1 MARKEKYT
9 EDVKIKSFV
18 DMVAPSVIKFFPDY
32 FICGNTYR
40 CIWALREY
48 PPTTD
53 ELAILKH
60 IGEKDGTT
68 LKIYTRHVSPAEEKK
83 IISNA
88 ANKNR
93 MKQSS
98 TNDFQ
103 EIIVAE
109 GNLQNVSDLVTSIQ
123 KNREPL
129 IHTAVY
135 IELISYDH
143 AKLKEL
149 QTEVLTELIRSKLNV
164 DKLML
169 KQQQGFVSIMLS
181 GHNAFSEQFERVLP
195 ASSVANLYFFNY
207 SGKTDENGFYIGRA
221 KYGSNI
227 IVDFNKRAEDKTNSN
242 ILILGN
248 SGQGKSYLLKLL
260 LINFLESGKALCVL
274 DPESEYEDLCNNCG
288 GYFVDLMSGEYIINP
303 LEPKLWSDSD
313 EQMEGDAD
321 VAAFKKKTK
330 LSQHISF
337 LRDYFASYKDFTD
350 SHIDTLEIMVEKLYE
365 KWKIDDNTDFSSLT
379 SKDYP
384 MLSDLYELIELE
396 YQNYNKADKPI
407 YTETLLQEIL
417 LGIHSMCIGA
427 ESKFFNGHTNIEN
440 DRFVVFGVKGLLEAS
455 KNIKNALLF
464 NILSYM
470 SNQLLTNGNTV
481 AAIDEFY
488 LFLSNITAVEYIRN
502 FSKRVRK
509 KESAVVLASQNLED
523 YTLPGIAEYTK
534 PLFSIPTHSF
544 LFNAGNIDPKFF
556 MDNLQLDASEYNL
569 IRYPQRGV
577 CLYKCGIE
585 RYNLM
590 VIAPK
595 YKEALFGKAGGR

>member
-149 QTEVLTELIRSKLNV
+149 IKMGR
-164 DKLML
+164 
-169 KQQQGFVSIMLS
+169 
-181 GHNAFSEQFERVLP
+181 LP
-195 ASSVANLYFFNY
+195 AAHFP
-207 SGKTDENGFYIGRA
+207 
-221 KYGSNI
+221 
-227 IVDFNKRAEDKTNSN
+227 
-242 ILILGN
+242 
-248 SGQGKSYLLKLL
+248 
-260 LINFLESGKALCVL
+260 C
-274 DPESEYEDLCNNCG
+274 
-288 GYFVDLMSGEYIINP
+288 
-303 LEPKLWSDSD
+303 PKKFSFSLWSSTIFCSMM
-313 EQMEGDAD
+313 EQS
-321 VAAFKKKTK
+321 T
-330 LSQHISF
+330 
-337 LRDYFASYKDFTD
+337 
-350 SHIDTLEIMVEKLYE
+350 
-365 KWKIDDNTDFSSLT
+365 
-379 SKDYP
+379 
-384 MLSDLYELIELE
+384 
-396 YQNYNKADKPI
+396 
-407 YTETLLQEIL
+407 
-417 LGIHSMCIGA
+417 
-427 ESKFFNGHTNIEN
+427 
-440 DRFVVFGVKGLLEAS
+440 
-455 KNIKNALLF
+455 
-464 NILSYM
+464 
-470 SNQLLTNGNTV
+470 
-481 AAIDEFY
+481 
-488 LFLSNITAVEYIRN
+488 
-502 FSKRVRK
+502 
-509 KESAVVLASQNLED
+509 
-523 YTLPGIAEYTK
+523 
-534 PLFSIPTHSF
+534 
-544 LFNAGNIDPKFF
+544 
-556 MDNLQLDASEYNL
+556 
-569 IRYPQRGV
+569 
-577 CLYKCGIE
+577 
-585 RYNLM
+585 
-590 VIAPK
+590 
-595 YKEALFGKAGGR
+595 KEAFL

>member
-242 ILILGN
+242 ILMLGN

-365 KWKIDDNTDFSSLT
+365 KWKIDDNTDFSSLA

-523 YTLPGIAEYTK
+523 CAKRCAQI
-534 PLFSIPTHSF
+534 
-544 LFNAGNIDPKFF
+544 
-556 MDNLQLDASEYNL
+556 
-569 IRYPQRGV
+569 
-577 CLYKCGIE
+577 
-585 RYNLM
+585 
-590 VIAPK
+590 
-595 YKEALFGKAGGR
+595 